1 MSSYFNARG
10 TEMNRLPAF
19 GFAMAFFTVIL
30 WNSAIGSGIT
40 QSAYNL
46 IESGGSALTMRTTI
60 NCGSGLTCVD
70 NAGSNRTDISASGGG
85 GGITALTQDVAASG
99 SGSVAATV
107 QGIDT
112 VPLCGGYAP
121 TNGQFLEY
129 TTGGSPN
136 PCYSSGAGGGSG
148 TFSAAPPYFYDGT
161 HYYVAWDGYQA
172 TKPTSSPTW
181 INSVTP
187 GTAGA
192 GANGD
197 YIFSGTGSYWAE
209 TAGTTSVEADF
220 SAVGDAVGQTPDV
233 GIWAWDSSNNII
245 YVCAARYPTQ
255 LTGSTNAYAAYTVMD
270 SYSYNGSGNPA
281 FSSTIFPSGT
291 NQAIGTGG
299 GNRWHFKLS
308 KAASTLTCAIS
319 LDGGGNYTTLA
330 THAVGT
336 ISDLGYTGGGGGE
349 IVDIFS
355 LVVN

>member
-1 MSSYFNARG
+1 MRYNARG

-46 IESGGSALTMRTTI
+46 IESSGSPLTMRTTI

-112 VPLCGGYAP
+112 VPLCSGYAP

-136 PCYSSGAGGGSG
+136 PCYSSAAGGGSG
-148 TFSAAPPYFYDGT
+148 TFSAASPYLYDGT
-161 HYYVAWDGYQA
+161 TYYVAYNGYTA
-172 TKPTSSPTW
+172 TKPPASPSW
-181 INSVTP
+181 INSVSPTNFAT
-187 GTAGA
+187 GG
-192 GANGD
+192 NGD
-197 YIFSGTGSYWAE
+197 SIISTTGVNWQTQS
-209 TAGTTSVEADF
+209 GTTSVE
-220 SAVGDAVGQTPDV
+220 GDLRVASSQLHTGTHNSEA
-233 GIWAWDSSNNII
+233 GIWMYD
-245 YVCAARYPTQ
+245 
-255 LTGSTNAYAAYTVMD
+255 STNSKIYDLVCNLPANNSSAPQVNAQILQVNVYT
-270 SYSYNGSGNPA
+270 YLGSGDPS
-281 FSSTIFPSGT
+281 FSSTLANYDSPCATS
-291 NQAIGTGG
+291 
-299 GNRWHFKLS
+299 HLKLS
-308 KAASTLTCAIS
+308 KSGSTLTISVS
-319 LDGGGNYTTLA
+319 LDGGAVFTALTTQSVGTLA
-330 THAVGT
+330 QGGYIVASSGT
-336 ISDLGYTGGGGGE
+336 GLAIA
-349 IVDIFS
+349 DIFS